1 MNINFSL
8 DELAWISNVEQMHA
22 AWLAAEPSDPHYD
35 RLRMSWEENK
45 TALVQWLFRRLA
57 QVLT

>member
-8 DELAWISNVEQMHA
+8 DELAWVSNVEQMYV

-35 RLRMSWEENK
+35 RLRTSWEENK
-45 TALVQWLFRRLA
+45 SALAVWLFQRLA
-57 QVLT
+57 QVIN